1 MSKLFISYSHVDTP
15 VLERLHAH
23 MAILKE
29 EGKVSTWFDREILA
43 GGDLDSN
50 IKEKLTSADIFI
62 AIVSPD
68 YLNSKYCYQVEFKAA
83 LSQMEAGELVIVPVI
98 AEPCDWHASP
108 LGKMK
113 AIPIDGKPISDWV
126 NKNTAYLNIIQ
137 EIRRLMDVP
146 PLIKKANLFPQ
157 SPDTLQSTRK
167 AYKVKQDF
175 TEVDIVDFRQ
185 RTFDAI
191 KKYFNDS
198 IEEINTIAD
207 IQARMLDSEK
217 KSFTCLISNR
227 RKTDSKGYITVQIS
241 TESHFG
247 RSDLSYTLS
256 DKPSPNVVHM
266 ENVFAIEKTDYKLM
280 WVQRSLYNSSSTKV
294 FSENDMAELL
304 WTIFIDQVGIS
315 N

>member
-1 MSKLFISYSHVDTP
+1 MSKLFISYSHVDTH
-15 VLERLHAH
+15 VLERLHTH

-50 IKEKLTSADIFI
+50 IKEELTSADIFI

-83 LSQMEAGELVIVPVI
+83 LSRMEAGELVIVPVI

-113 AIPIDGKPISDWV
+113 AIPTDGKPISDWV
-126 NKNTAYLNIIQ
+126 NRNTAYLNIIQ
-137 EIRRLMDVP
+137 EIRRLLDVR
-146 PLIKKANLFPQ
+146 PLINKASLFPQ

-185 RTFDAI
+185 RTFDFI
-191 KKYFNDS
+191 KKYFEDS

-227 RKTDSKGYITVQIS
+227 RKSDSKGYITVQIS

-266 ENVFAIEKTDYKLM
+266 ENVFAIEKTDYELM
-280 WVQRSLYNSSSTKV
+280 WAQGSLYSSSSAKD